1 MKRRQTV
8 LYMAPAVILI
18 VAFFLGPLCYL
29 GYVSFFEWNGLGP
42 KTFVGIENFRYVFSD
57 PVLKILLSGFC
68 QPCFYTFPSGCF
80 WRCF

>member
-57 PVLKILLSGFC
+57 PVISPATIDIPYLLDPTISL
-68 QPCFYTFPSGCF
+68 
-80 WRCF
+80 